1 MRSVSKQKNWVPQ
14 KQETDIGDLET
25 EFLGT
30 WESVHLKIE
39 STAIAKLKDIL

>member
-1 MRSVSKQKNWVPQ
+1 MRGVFKQKNWVPQ
-14 KQETDIGDLET
+14 KQETDIRGLKT
-25 EFLGT
+25 ESLGT